1 MKIKKLTSIS
11 MIAGMLI
18 ALSGCSLISEAESLK
33 PYAPS
38 DGVNLSVEALKARN
52 VLLIQGT
59 SGNAVL
65 IGSFINSS
73 QDDIQASIQA
83 TDSEGQDKVAAFL
96 VKAGEK
102 FDIGYNGT
110 EGIVLALNVTPGSL
124 YSVYL
129 STGVDP
135 IKLMVP
141 VLDGSLAEYREYA
154 EALK

>member
-1 MKIKKLTSIS
+1 MKIKKFTSIA
-11 MIAGMLI
+11 MIAATLL
-18 ALSGCSLISEAESLK
+18 ALSGCSLLSSAESLK
-33 PYAPS
+33 PYAAS
-38 DGVNLSVEALKARN
+38 DGVNLQVEALKARN
-52 VLLIQGT
+52 VLLIQGD

-73 QDDIQASIQA
+73 DADIQATLQ
-83 TDSEGQDKVAAFL
+83 TKDSAGMDKVANFI

-102 FDIGYNGT
+102 FDIGYNGI
-110 EGIVLALNVTPGSL
+110 EGIPLSLNAVPGSL

-141 VLDGSLAEYREYA
+141 VLDGSLAEYSKYA
-154 EALK
+154 EALN